1 MFSSDDLIFNFICRK
16 YTFVKAPFSFLFD
29 FQFFQFPFDQFFL
42 AFDWLDF
49 DWLADLV
56 LVVEVVKKNLKI

>member
-29 FQFFQFPFDQFFL
+29 FQFFQFPFVQFFVV
-42 AFDWLDF
+42 FDLTDF
-49 DWLADLV
+49 DLLVGLV
-56 LVVEVVKKNLKI
+56 LVEDGEMKNLKI